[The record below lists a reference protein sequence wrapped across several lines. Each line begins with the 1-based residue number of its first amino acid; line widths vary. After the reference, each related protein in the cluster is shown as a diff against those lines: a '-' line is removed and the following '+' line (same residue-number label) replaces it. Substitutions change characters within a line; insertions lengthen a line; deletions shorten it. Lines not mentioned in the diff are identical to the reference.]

1 MKTILI
7 PVDFSNTS
15 SNALQF
21 IADLNQNIDIEKI
34 ILLKTHYVSIYSSII
49 PSGYGQSNAEYILQ
63 ERTETEE
70 QLTLTGQQLLKRCKA
85 GVQIEVAVSDLPI
98 LRAIHDMIR
107 DQSPTLLVLGSDAS
121 NDESPLGE
129 YVIEIAQ
136 ISSIPVLIIP
146 SASKYRKVERVL
158 VPCGAGAIPQLPRL
172 NRLRQMLPNPELVI
186 LNVDHK
192 HTGDDENYRT
202 QIKEMLGDFSYT
214 VYYAQDK
221 NIAKGIL
228 DFAKERKNIQLIV
241 ALPGKYSFFYN
252 LTHQNITEAITL
264 NAKIPVLIFKEN

>member
-21 IADLNQNIDIEKI
+21 IADLNQDIDIERI

-70 QLTLTGQQLLKRCKA
+70 QLNLTGSELIKKCRPDVK
-85 GVQIEVAVSDLPI
+85 IEIMTSELPI
-98 LRAIHDMIR
+98 LRAIHDAIR
-107 DQSPTLLVLGSDAS
+107 DQKPTLLLLGSDAS
-121 NDESPLGE
+121 DDESPIGE
-129 YVIEIAQ
+129 YTIEIAQ
-136 ISSIPVLIIP
+136 ISKIPVLIIP
-146 SASKYRKVERVL
+146 SASHYKKVEGVL
-158 VPCGAGAIPQLPRL
+158 VPCRADAISQLSRL
-172 NRLRQMLPNPELVI
+172 NKLRQMLPDPELVI
-186 LNVDHK
+186 LNVDHQQ
-192 HTGDDENYRT
+192 TSEDDIYQAR
-202 QIKEMLGDFSYT
+202 IKEMLGDFSYK
-214 VYYAQDK
+214 VYYAKEK

-228 DFAKERKNIQLIV
+228 DFARENKEIQLIV
-241 ALPGKYSFFYN
+241 ALPGKQSFFYN

-264 NAKIPVLIFKEN
+264 NAKIPVLILKEN

>member
-21 IADLNQNIDIEKI
+21 IADLNQDIDIEKI

-70 QLTLTGQQLLKRCKA
+70 KLNATGQELLKKCKN
-85 GVQIEVAVSDLPI
+85 GVKVEIAVSDLPI
-98 LRAIHDMIR
+98 LRAVHEMIR
-107 DQSPTLLVLGSDAS
+107 DQGPTLLLLGSDAS
-121 NDESPLGE
+121 DDESPIGE

-136 ISSIPVLIIP
+136 ISTIPVLIIP
-146 SASKYRKVERVL
+146 SASKYKKVERVL
-158 VPCGAGAIPQLPRL
+158 VPCGPGAIPQLPRL
-172 NRLRQMLPNPELVI
+172 NRLRQILPNPELVI

-192 HTGDDENYRT
+192 HTGDDGNYQA
-202 QIKEMLGDFSYT
+202 QIKEMLGDFSYK
-214 VYYAQDK
+214 VFYAQEK

-228 DFAKERKNIQLIV
+228 DFAKESKDIQLIV

-264 NAKIPVLIFKEN
+264 NAKTPVLIFKEN

>member
-21 IADLNQNIDIEKI
+21 IADLNQDIDIEKI

-70 QLTLTGQQLLKRCKA
+70 QLTLTAQKLLEQCKA
-85 GVQIEVAVSDLPI
+85 GTDVETLISDLPI
-98 LRAIHDMIR
+98 SQAIIDTVR
-107 DQSPTLLVLGSDAS
+107 DQSATLLVLGSDAG
-121 NDESPLGE
+121 NDESPVGE
-129 YVIEIAQ
+129 NVIEITQ
-136 ISSIPVLIIP
+136 TSSIPVLIIP
-146 SASKYRKVERVL
+146 SASKYKKVEKVL
-158 VPCGAGAIPQLPRL
+158 VPCGAGAISQLPRL
-172 NRLRQMLPNPELVI
+172 NRLRQILPDPELVI

-192 HTGDDENYRT
+192 HTGDEGDYRA
-202 QIKEMLGDFSYT
+202 QIKERLGDFSYT
-214 VYYAQDK
+214 VYYAQEK
-221 NIAKGIL
+221 NIATGIL
-228 DFAKERKNIQLIV
+228 TFAKESKDIQLIV